1 MGLLAREADGV
12 ALDAEG
18 TKHYPERQVH
28 PLQDGALLD
37 VELQVGRGVL
47 ELASGLV
54 DRVEVDA
61 VLGQGV
67 GQGHAAA
74 VLEVANVV
82 RFQGACGGAGAE
94 EAAPEAGAL
103 LVGPVNE
110 TQRNGTL
117 LRGEGAHDLEGADH
131 VQGAVEPASV
141 GDGVY
146 VAADEDGPLRVA
158 GRRSPD
164 VAGLIGLYL
173 CYAFYLFQ
181 LAPEP
186 LPGFLPLLCPRDAA
200 GAFRTAGKVGEFLE
214 LIDGA
219 AGVHPFGPH

>member
-18 TKHYPERQVH
+18 TKHHPERQVH

-82 RFQGACGGAGAE
+82 QFHGACGGAGAE

-103 LVGPVNE
+103 LVSPINE
-110 TQRNGTL
+110 PQGNRAL
-117 LRGEGAHDLEGADH
+117 LRGEGTHDFEGTDY
-131 VQGAVEPASV
+131 VQSAVEPASV
-141 GDGVY
+141 RDGVY
-146 VAADEDGPLRVA
+146 VAADEHGPL
-158 GRRSPD
+158 
-164 VAGLIGLYL
+164 
-173 CYAFYLFQ
+173 
-181 LAPEP
+181 
-186 LPGFLPLLCPRDAA
+186 
-200 GAFRTAGKVGEFLE
+200 
-214 LIDGA
+214 
-219 AGVHPFGPH
+219 